1 MARRPAGL
9 LVEEWAETAGTKETP
24 ESQGLVRTEGWP
36 DPYSVDQFPQL
47 GVFNQMWR
55 EFSAAL
61 VDIAEHGILEWDA
74 AQDFLHPSHCTGS
87 DGRTYQSVQAST
99 GEDPV
104 TDAANVYWR
113 PLIATPNGNMA
124 AATAAQVEAGASTS
138 LFMAPA
144 RFLAGL
150 FKAAPNAR
158 WRAAAARY
166 GLVRIGTQA
175 EIDGGSAD
183 RVPTGA
189 TLQAAIPT
197 GTVVVNS
204 STSQRG
210 IIRTATQ
217 AEGDN
222 GVASS
227 PAMTP
232 ALVQRKIDSLVDS
245 APGTLNTLDELA
257 AALGDD
263 PNLAAT
269 LTGLIN
275 AISGRV
281 GTLEGLVAESILFE
295 SDAGLDISNDTA
307 VNLTDDLSNYSAIFA
322 LGVVTA
328 TPASVQTH
336 IVSVAAI
343 PATSAER
350 LDVGRVDSHTVGAL
364 KLYSTGNRNLQVEG
378 DSGANT
384 LHLIIGIKYDT
395 P

>member
-61 VDIAEHGILEWDA
+61 VDIAERGILEWDV
-74 AQDFLHPSHCTGS
+74 AQEFAHPSHCVGS
-87 DGRTYQSVQAST
+87 DGRTYQSVQSST

-104 TDAANVYWR
+104 TDAATVYWR
-113 PLIATPNGNMA
+113 PLIATPGGNMA

-138 LFMAPA
+138 LFLAPA

-166 GLVRIGTQA
+166 GLVRLGTQA

-183 RVPTGA
+183 RIPTGA

-210 IIRTATQ
+210 IIRTATA
-217 AEGDN
+217 AEGDG

-232 ALVQRKIDSLVDS
+232 ALVQRKLDALIDS

-257 AALGDD
+257 EALGDD

-275 AISGRV
+275 AIAGRV
-281 GTLEGLVAESILFE
+281 TTLEGGVNVIESIQRGYAYLEFNGNDPAGTTLE
-295 SDAGLDISNDTA
+295 IILSQAVDVAKSMLVYGDAHRPSGSAGILVPTA
-307 VNLTDDLSNYSAIFA
+307 EITGPSTITVTKRQGNTGS
-322 LGVVTA
+322 GVF
-328 TPASVQTH
+328 
-336 IVSVAAI
+336 
-343 PATSAER
+343 TSAW
-350 LDVGRVDSHTVGAL
+350 
-364 KLYSTGNRNLQVEG
+364 QVVEF
-378 DSGANT
+378 
-384 LHLIIGIKYDT
+384 K
-395 P
+395 